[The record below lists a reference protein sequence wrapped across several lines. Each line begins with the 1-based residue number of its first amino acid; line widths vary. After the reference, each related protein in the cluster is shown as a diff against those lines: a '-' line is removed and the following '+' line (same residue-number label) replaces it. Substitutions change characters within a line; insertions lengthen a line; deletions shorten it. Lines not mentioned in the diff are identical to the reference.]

1 MRTDQD
7 DLVLATAA
15 AGAAG
20 EREGALAAE
29 LEGEVLHLFL
39 AQDAAIAPALVF
51 GLNLEHCLLK
61 LVCSVPLDLDG
72 CVHVVL
78 QVFQDDSRKVGGM
91 EELIPRVP
99 LDLRLLPLDLV
110 LPHLIRF
117 CPATG
122 FAPNLRAGFPFAVKE
137 AERGAE
143 GRGRPGELEH
153 VAPAEH
159 FFFRFFPHRPIVV
172 RAGGLVKLLNTI
184 GVWNYVPEAG

>member
-7 DLVLATAA
+7 DLVPAAAA

-20 EREGALAAE
+20 EGEGALAAE
-29 LEGEVLHLFL
+29 FKGEILHLFL

-51 GLNLEHCLLK
+51 GLNLEHGLLK

-78 QVFQDDSRKVGGM
+78 QVFQDDSRKVGSV

-99 LDLRLLPLDLV
+99 LDLCLLPLDLV

-137 AERGAE
+137 AERGTE

-159 FFFRFFPHRPIVV
+159 FVFCVFPHRPIVV
-172 RAGGLVKLLNTI
+172 RAAGLVKLLYTI
-184 GVWNYVPEAG
+184 GVWEYVSEAV